1 MALQGRRSGF
11 RSTTIRLSQPA
22 EQNSGG
28 QIVSLDQEKL
38 MTFLGQFVGDLGA
51 TIAAGS
57 VVVGDRL
64 GLYRALAEGPA
75 TAHELAQRTETDTR
89 YITEWLRGQAAGGYV
104 MYDAASDTYSL
115 TEEQSFALT
124 DPDGPLYLPGAFQFA
139 LGTLRSEPAVTDA
152 FRTGAGIGWHQHD
165 ADVVKGCD
173 RFFRPG
179 YVGNLT
185 SSWLPALDGVT
196 DKLRTGG
203 RVADIGCGMGASTIL
218 MALEFGNSS
227 FVASDYH
234 QGSVDGAR
242 KRAAEAGVGE
252 RITFEVASAQTF
264 TGTGY
269 DLVTT
274 FDCLHDMGDP
284 LGAAR
289 HIRESLDSDGTWMV
303 VEPFAQDT
311 VAGNMN
317 PVGRVYYS
325 FSTFLCVPNAL
336 SQPGGYT
343 LGAQAGA
350 AGVRQVVT
358 DAGFTRFRQVAQT
371 PFNLVYEVRP

>member
-1 MALQGRRSGF
+1 MA
-11 RSTTIRLSQPA
+11 
-22 EQNSGG
+22 
-28 QIVSLDQEKL
+28 VDQDKL
-38 MTFLGQFVGDLGA
+38 MAFVGQFVGDLGA

-57 VVVGDRL
+57 VVIGDRL
-64 GLYRALAEGPA
+64 GLYRSLAEGPA

-89 YITEWLRGQAAGGYV
+89 YVTEWLRGQAAGGYV
-104 MYDAASDTYSL
+104 MYDPAMDTYSL
-115 TEEQSFALT
+115 TEEQAFALT
-124 DPDGPLYLPGAFQFA
+124 DPDGPLYLPGAFQLA
-139 LGTLRSEPAVTDA
+139 LGALRAEQAVTDA
-152 FRTGAGIGWHQHD
+152 FRTGGGIGWHEQD
-165 ADVVKGCD
+165 PDVIIGCE

-196 DKLRTGG
+196 DKLRAGG

-218 MALEFGNSS
+218 MAQEFGNST

-234 QGSVDGAR
+234 QGSIDGAR

-252 RITFEVASAQTF
+252 RIAFEIASAQTF
-264 TGTGY
+264 SGTGY
-269 DLVTT
+269 ELVTT

-284 LGAAR
+284 VGAAR

-311 VAGNMN
+311 VAENMN
-317 PVGRVYYS
+317 PVGRIYYS

-358 DAGFTRFRQVAQT
+358 DAGFTRFRQVAET